1 MSAVKNKDAISAK
14 KYLQNEISSDI
25 KHELIAGQIEAMA
38 GASKNHERIA
48 GNIYAEFNHHLKNSP
63 CEPFASDIKVKAGG
77 NFFYPDVMVV
87 CDDKTEDKHY
97 TEYPVIIIEVLSQ
110 STYQKDRTT
119 KRFSYLNLPSL
130 LEYVLVEQD
139 FVDIEVLR
147 KQDDWK
153 SSHYFL
159 GDIVTFDSIQL
170 SVAVEEIYH
179 RVQNQDML
187 DFLNKKTSSNESI

>member
-1 MSAVKNKDAISAK
+1 MSAVINKDAISAK
-14 KYLQNEISSDI
+14 KYLQNELSSNI

-119 KRFSYLNLPSL
+119 KRFAYLNLPSL

-147 KQDDWK
+147 KNDDWK
-153 SSHYFL
+153 SKHYFL
-159 GDIVTFDSIQL
+159 GDAINFESIDLIV
-170 SVAVEEIYH
+170 SVEDIYH

-187 DFLNKKTSSNESI
+187 EFLNT

>member
-1 MSAVKNKDAISAK
+1 
-14 KYLQNEISSDI
+14 
-25 KHELIAGQIEAMA
+25 
-38 GASKNHERIA
+38 
-48 GNIYAEFNHHLKNSP
+48 
-63 CEPFASDIKVKAGG
+63 
-77 NFFYPDVMVV
+77 MVV

-153 SSHYFL
+153 SRHYFL
-159 GDIVTFDSIQL
+159 GDIVAFDSIQL
-170 SVAVEEIYH
+170 SLAVEEIYH
-179 RVQNQDML
+179 RVQNQDMV
-187 DFLNKKTSSNESI
+187 DFMNKKTSPEI

>member
-1 MSAVKNKDAISAK
+1 MSAVINKDAISAK
-14 KYLQNEISSDI
+14 KYLQNELSSNI

-153 SSHYFL
+153 SRHYFL

-170 SVAVEEIYH
+170 SLAVEEIYH
-179 RVQNQDML
+179 RVQNQDMV
-187 DFLNKKTSSNESI
+187 DFMNKKTSPEI

>member
-1 MSAVKNKDAISAK
+1 MSAVINTNTISTK
-14 KYLQNEISSDI
+14 KYLQDEINREV
-25 KHELIAGQIEAMA
+25 KHELIAGRIYAMA
-38 GASKNHERIA
+38 EASKNHERIS
-48 GNIYAEFNHHLKNSP
+48 GNIHAEFSHHLKSSP
-63 CEPFASDIKVKAGG
+63 CEAFASGIKVKAGL

-87 CDDKTEDKHY
+87 CDDKTANEHY

-130 LEYVLVEQD
+130 LEYILVEQD

-147 KQDDWK
+147 KNDDWK
-153 SSHYFL
+153 SKHYFL
-159 GDIVTFDSIQL
+159 GDNVNFESIDL
-170 SVAVEEIYH
+170 SISVEDIYN

-187 DFLNKKTSSNESI
+187 KIFRKQY

>member
-1 MSAVKNKDAISAK
+1 MNNLRAVKN
-14 KYLQNEISSDI
+14 YLQNELNNEV
-25 KHELIAGQIEAMA
+25 KHEFIDSRVYAMA
-38 GASKNHERIA
+38 EVSKNHERIS

-63 CEPFASDIKVKAGG
+63 CEAFASDIKVKVGL
-77 NFFYPDVMVV
+77 NFYYPDVMVV
-87 CDDKTEDKHY
+87 CDDKTTDEYY

-130 LEYVLVEQD
+130 QEYVLIEQG

-147 KQDDWK
+147 KNDAWK
-153 SSHYFL
+153 SKHYFL
-159 GDIVTFDSIQL
+159 GDSVNFESIDL
-170 SVAVEEIYH
+170 RISVEDIYH

-187 DFLNKKTSSNESI
+187 EFLRKPGEV

>member
-1 MSAVKNKDAISAK
+1 MSAVINNPVITK
-14 KYLQNEISSDI
+14 KYLQDEINSEV
-25 KHELIAGQIEAMA
+25 KHELIAGCVYAMA
-38 GASKNHERIA
+38 GASKNHERIS
-48 GNIYAEFNHHLKNSP
+48 GNLYAEFSHHLKSSP
-63 CEPFASDIKVKAGG
+63 CEPFASDIKVKAGE

-87 CDDKTEDKHY
+87 CNDKTEDEHY
-97 TEYPVIIIEVLSQ
+97 TEYPVIIIEVLSR

-147 KQDDWK
+147 KNDDWK
-153 SSHYFL
+153 SKHYFL
-159 GDIVTFDSIQL
+159 GDSVNFESIDL
-170 SVAVEEIYH
+170 SISVEDIYH

-187 DFLNKKTSSNESI
+187 ELLHKKNEQ

>member
-1 MSAVKNKDAISAK
+1 MSAVINKDAISAK
-14 KYLQNEISSDI
+14 KYLQNELSSNI

-119 KRFSYLNLPSL
+119 KRFAYLNLPSL

-147 KQDDWK
+147 KNDDWK
-153 SSHYFL
+153 SKHYFL
-159 GDIVTFDSIQL
+159 SDAINFESIDLIV
-170 SVAVEEIYH
+170 SVEDIYH

-187 DFLNKKTSSNESI
+187 EFLNT

>member
-1 MSAVKNKDAISAK
+1 MSSVINNNSVSTN
-14 KYLQNEISSDI
+14 KYLQDELCREV
-25 KHELIAGQIEAMA
+25 KHELIDGRVYVMA
-38 GASKNHERIA
+38 GASKNHERIS
-48 GNIYAEFNHHLKNSP
+48 GNIYAAFSHHLKNSP
-63 CEPFASDIKVKAGG
+63 CEPFASDIKVKAGL

-87 CDDKTEDKHY
+87 CDDKTENEHY

-130 LEYVLVEQD
+130 LEYVLIEQD

-147 KQDDWK
+147 KNDDWK
-153 SSHYFL
+153 SKHYFL
-159 GDIVTFDSIQL
+159 GDKVSFE
-170 SVAVEEIYH
+170 SVDLTIAVKDIYY

-187 DFLNKKTSSNESI
+187 EFLNKKSD